1 MKKEEFTLK
10 NIKRSVLLVG
20 GFTVFLFIVMFC
32 SWKYFEKQTEEEI
45 SSPNAYF
52 LLVVSENNKAKMI
65 DFKDLEDY
73 KKEHP
78 NFTFLISKDKI
89 ADYERQINEKLY
101 DEGAKID
108 VKQISDN
115 SQIIDIYVLRDGFEG
130 SRYIATDKEFTPQ
143 MYKLAG
149 PGFVFLPCGTTF
161 IIGFIGLFI
170 LRFILWF
177 IKKRQG
183 LQ

>member
-1 MKKEEFTLK
+1 
-10 NIKRSVLLVG
+10 
-20 GFTVFLFIVMFC
+20 
-32 SWKYFEKQTEEEI
+32 
-45 SSPNAYF
+45 
-52 LLVVSENNKAKMI
+52 MI

-78 NFTFLISKDKI
+78 NFTFLIPKEKI
-89 ADYERQINEKLY
+89 TDYERQINEKLY

-108 VKQISDN
+108 VKQISDT
-115 SQIIDIYVLRDGFEG
+115 SQIIDIYILRDGFEG

-161 IIGFIGLFI
+161 LIGFIGLFI
-170 LRFILWF
+170 LRFILW
-177 IKKRQG
+177 ILKKRQG